1 MTANDST
8 LLAGY
13 QLRLPSFEGPLDV
26 LLRLIERNQV
36 AISEVSLVAVTDQ
49 FIAYAKSLGNAPPET
64 IAEFAAVATR
74 LILLKSRS
82 LLPRPPAAE
91 EEVDPGDLVRQLS
104 EYKAFREAALRLG
117 ERDQLG
123 AGAFARGSGI
133 VVPAPVALLP
143 LAPHQPLSLVRA
155 IRRRL
160 SQAAPGIQTVLARPV
175 ITLREMLTRAL
186 ELAAGR
192 SHVRFCDL
200 LSPGADRLEALTGF
214 LAVLTLVRRRIF
226 DAEQTELFGEIIL
239 RPADVTVSS
248 LALDNEAADD

>member
-8 LLAGY
+8 LLSGY

-26 LLRLIERNQV
+26 LLRLIERDQL

-49 FIAYAKSLGNAPPET
+49 FLAYVEALGSAAAET
-64 IAEFAAVATR
+64 IAEFATVATR

-82 LLPRPPAAE
+82 LLPRPPVAE
-91 EEVDPGDLVRQLS
+91 DEVDPGDLVRQLR
-104 EYKAFREAALRLG
+104 EYKAFREAALKLG
-117 ERDQLG
+117 EQDRQG

-155 IRRRL
+155 LRRRL
-160 SQAAPGIQTVLARPV
+160 SQASPSIQTVLARPV

-186 ELAAGR
+186 ELASLR
-192 SHVRFCDL
+192 SHVRYSDL

-226 DAEQTELFGEIIL
+226 DAEQTELFGEIVL
-239 RPADVTVSS
+239 RPAEDPARAF
-248 LALDNEAADD
+248 ALDGEAADD